1 MIIMEEIKEI
11 LRQQLEFVSV
21 ESKKATAFDLSRLSV
36 AMCVLAKTIK
46 EL

>member
-1 MIIMEEIKEI
+1 MEEVKKI
-11 LRQQLEFVSV
+11 LTDQLKFVSE
-21 ESKKATAFDLSRLSV
+21 ESKKDSAFDLSRLTE